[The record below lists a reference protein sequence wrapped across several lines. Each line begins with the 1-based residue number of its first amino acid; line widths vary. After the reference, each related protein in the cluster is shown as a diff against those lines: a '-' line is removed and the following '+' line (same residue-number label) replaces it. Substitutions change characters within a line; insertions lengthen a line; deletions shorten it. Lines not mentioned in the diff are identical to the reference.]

1 MVTCRPRPQLEKS
14 RKRRLNRTMNTIQK
28 GQKENVEKTNQ
39 TVYRNVYLRRQSVA
53 RYVMRTCYM
62 LSPNFYTCT
71 NIINI
76 LH

>member
-1 MVTCRPRPQLEKS
+1 
-14 RKRRLNRTMNTIQK
+14 MNTIQK